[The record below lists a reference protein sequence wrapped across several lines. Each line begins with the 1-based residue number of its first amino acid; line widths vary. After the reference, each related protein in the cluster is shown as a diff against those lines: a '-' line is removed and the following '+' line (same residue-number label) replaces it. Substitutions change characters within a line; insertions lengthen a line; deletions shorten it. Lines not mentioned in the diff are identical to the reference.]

1 VELVLLVPERPTS
14 SLPNYQNRFLFPAQ
28 NLDYA
33 SMPSNTHDETL
44 DNILATLS
52 REQLQEFLVAEC
64 ERSPDT
70 RDRLF
75 ARFGDTAAMSASE
88 YRETVTE
95 RFDEHTEQYPVVT
108 GPIDFSDLFDRAE
121 QYRERG
127 RHRAAATVY
136 RGLFEGIDDRGHLIE
151 GGYDQFARSLQRALD
166 GYTDC
171 VAALDPGPETFEE
184 YAAPLDERASTEKGF
199 AGHREQFHR
208 TLADL
213 EERCGVESEHN
224 T

>member
-1 VELVLLVPERPTS
+1 
-14 SLPNYQNRFLFPAQ
+14 
-28 NLDYA
+28 
-33 SMPSNTHDETL
+33 MPSDTQEETVDDLLDSLTRKQLHDF
-44 DNILATLS
+44 LA
-52 REQLQEFLVAEC
+52 AEC

-70 RDRLF
+70 CDRLF
-75 ARFGDTAAMSASE
+75 ARFGDTTAMSASE
-88 YRETVTE
+88 YRETVAG
-95 RFDEHTEQYPVVT
+95 RFEAHTEQYPVVT
-108 GPIDFSDLFDRAE
+108 GPIDLSDLFDRAG

-136 RGLFEGIDDRGHLIE
+136 RGLFEGIDDNGLLIE
-151 GGYDQFARSLQRALD
+151 GAYDHFAQALQRALE
-166 GYTDC
+166 GYVDC
-171 VAALDPGPETFEE
+171 VAALDPGPEMFEA

-224 T
+224 S